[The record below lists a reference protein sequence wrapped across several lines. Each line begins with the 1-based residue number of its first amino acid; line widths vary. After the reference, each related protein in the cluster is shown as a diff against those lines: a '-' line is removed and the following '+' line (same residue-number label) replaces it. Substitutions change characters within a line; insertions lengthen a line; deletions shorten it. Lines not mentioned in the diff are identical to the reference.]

1 MKASLEKV
9 LYSIR
14 NADRNP
20 GILNKFDMNRSSDP
34 ESYLYRKSDYKLYFI
49 EDVMITSDPITRRSI
64 ARVTLTSDQETVAHL
79 SDRIEE
85 EFYTYEEYVE
95 LYEKSKHRIGV
106 PYEINGDC
114 SHLVFLQMYGED
126 RFIYRC
132 KESNDIIDMSKEDIR
147 ECIENPD
154 EWLRI
159 NVFEAPELPPPVFD
173 KKRD

>member
-1 MKASLEKV
+1 MKPSLEKV

-49 EDVMITSDPITRRSI
+49 EDVMITSDPITRRTI
-64 ARVTLTSDQETVAHL
+64 ARVTLTSDQETVVHL

-95 LYEKSKHRIGV
+95 LYEKSKHRLGV
-106 PYEINGDC
+106 PYEIIGEC

-126 RFIYRC
+126 RFLYRC
-132 KESNDIIDMSKEDIR
+132 ESNDIIDMSKEDIR

-159 NVFEAPELPPPVFD
+159 NIFEAPELPAPVFN